1 MYELNIEDMT
11 CGHCVSRVTQA
22 IKSVDSAAKVEVD
35 LPRKYL
41 RIDSG
46 YRLSD
51 LTDAMAEAGYPAKPC
66 IG

>member
-22 IKSVDSAAKVEVD
+22 IESVDSAAKVEVD
-35 LPRKYL
+35 LPRKYV

-51 LTDAMAEAGYPAKPC
+51 LTDAMAEAGYPAKPY